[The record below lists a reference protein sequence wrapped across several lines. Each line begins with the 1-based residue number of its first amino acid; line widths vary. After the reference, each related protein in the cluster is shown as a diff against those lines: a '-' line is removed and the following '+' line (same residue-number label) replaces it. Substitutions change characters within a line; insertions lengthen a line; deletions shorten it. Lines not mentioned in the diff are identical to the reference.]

1 MILDYGSF
9 EYEIGYDEIE
19 EFLKSKTK
27 NQLIEIILDCAD
39 LEDFKEEIAEYFA
52 EEAFE
57 NQRDLKDFEQDPYS
71 YNGVKESDF

>member
-19 EFLKSKTK
+19 EFLKNKTK
-27 NQLIEIILDCAD
+27 NQLIEIILAYANLD
-39 LEDFKEEIAEYFA
+39 DFKEEIAEYFA

-57 NQRDLKDFEQDPYS
+57 NQRDLVNLTYYTFY
-71 YNGVKESDF
+71 